1 MPSFFERVILFIAT
15 GAYSGYSPV
24 VPGTAGTLVGIGIYF
39 IIYTPNPLIYT
50 AILLLLFFLAVLISD
65 KAEKILLEND
75 SKHIVIDEIF
85 GFMVTM
91 AFVPSSFLYIVL
103 GFFFFRVFDILKI
116 FPANFFDKRVK
127 NGYGIVLDDLFAGI
141 YANLL
146 LQGIRFFSVN

>member
-1 MPSFFERVILFIAT
+1 MSSFFERVILFVAT
-15 GAYSGYSPV
+15 GAYSGYSPIA
-24 VPGTAGTLVGIGIYF
+24 PGTAGTLAGIGIYL
-39 IIYTPNPLIYT
+39 IIYNPNPLIYT
-50 AILLLLFFLAVLISD
+50 TILLLLFFPAVLISD

-91 AFVPSSFLYIVL
+91 AFVPSSLLYIVL

-116 FPANFFDKRVK
+116 FPVNFFDKRVK